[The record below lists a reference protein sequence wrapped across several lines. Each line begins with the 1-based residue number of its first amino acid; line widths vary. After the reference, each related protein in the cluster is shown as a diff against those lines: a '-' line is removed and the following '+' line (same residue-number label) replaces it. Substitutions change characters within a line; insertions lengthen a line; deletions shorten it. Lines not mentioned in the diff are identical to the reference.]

1 MSPAAQGSSQPLA
14 LPSDAVL
21 TSLGFCALVLLD
33 RAIPRLAFQ
42 VVGFQNQGSVGVCG
56 RGWLGLGRVC
66 DPGCY
71 TGQSPAIHWM
81 WDFIPSNLSH
91 IPIACELILKRP
103 DSPQPLR
110 MMFLSGLG
118 MIEVLN
124 SSH

>member
-1 MSPAAQGSSQPLA
+1 MHSYS
-14 LPSDAVL
+14 L
-21 TSLGFCALVLLD
+21 TELFLNWLFKSWVKNK
-33 RAIPRLAFQ
+33 R
-42 VVGFQNQGSVGVCG
+42 FQNQTLSHQGSVGVCG